1 MIQASSL
8 PLTCEDGSK
17 ITFGSLFTKHRTAV
31 IFLRHFLCPNCQDYM
46 SSLKTLVKPE
56 TLSRWS
62 DDASEQKHLVS
73 LVVISTGA
81 HTVIRKYRKIF
92 GLPFLVYTDPDLRIY
107 KALGM
112 GKGAGVRAGGHVH
125 HHLDRMTSPEKMLG
139 DDPAG
144 GVIDAVPEK
153 GTAKRGSYVKHG
165 LLSGIAMVIVR
176 SIKFGIPPW
185 EDGGDIAQ
193 LGGEFVFGPG

>member
-46 SSLKTLVKPE
+46 SSLKTVVKPE

-112 GKGAGVRAGGHVH
+112 GRGAAVRAGH
-125 HHLDRMTSPEKMLG
+125 DRMTSPEKMLG
-139 DDPAG
+139 DPAG
-144 GVIDAVPEK
+144 GGVMIDAVPER

-185 EDGGDIAQ
+185 EDGGDIPQ